1 MSGSLFDGSTPH
13 EALAYQA
20 ESIQIVIVGVGGTGS
35 WLAVFLARLVWDFNR
50 TWELVHDE
58 KPRRASLLLVDHDTV
73 EEGNIRARQNFCPA
87 EIGYPKAQLLVTRL
101 SLAFGMGDKELSA
114 HVGPFSSS
122 LLTRN
127 WNELTIIA
135 GCVDNAQARQDIAKC
150 LVTTNRTQQ
159 EEQPARTWWVDS
171 GNALHSGQV
180 LCGNVADPE
189 RLRGVLSSS
198 LCLRLPSPSLLHPD
212 LLVPRPEETDDATA
226 RRSCTALI
234 LAGEPE
240 MQQSRTINS
249 HMAALTYA
257 YVEKLL
263 YGGLTTFATYTDNE
277 TFTSRSLEIT
287 PRALSLALGPPPEY
301 FTTVTKQAHTRPH
314 RQT

>member
-1 MSGSLFDGSTPH
+1 MTSSLFDGSPPH
-13 EALAYQA
+13 QALAYQA

-58 KPRRASLLLVDHDTV
+58 KPRRASLLLVDPDTV
-73 EEGNIRARQNFCPA
+73 EEGNIRARQNFCLA
-87 EIGYPKAQLLVTRL
+87 EIGHPKASLLATRL
-101 SLAFGMGDKELSA
+101 GFAFGMDDRELSA

-122 LLTRN
+122 LLARN
-127 WNELTIIA
+127 WNELSIIV
-135 GCVDNAQARQDIAKC
+135 GCVDNAKARQDIAKC
-150 LVTTNRTQQ
+150 LVTNRVQQ

-171 GNALHSGQV
+171 GNSLQSGQV
-180 LCGNVADPE
+180 LCGNVAEPE
-189 RLRGVLSSS
+189 RLHGVLSSS
-198 LCLRLPSPSLLHPD
+198 LCLRLPSPSLLHRD

-226 RRSCTALI
+226 RRSCTELI
-234 LAGEPE
+234 LAGEPK

-263 YGGLTTFATYTDNE
+263 YGGLTTFATYTDNGS
-277 TFTSRSLEIT
+277 FTTRSLEIT
-287 PRALSLALGPPPEY
+287 PHALSLALGLPPEY
-301 FTTVTKQAHTRPH
+301 FTTPNVPTK
-314 RQT
+314 